1 MSWIWLR
8 LSGWYWGTPTPRS
21 EGFLCLNMFLTPLI
35 VLGALALALCIA
47 GILEYQF
54 HMRSLAAIPLRI
66 HVNGTRGKSSVTRLI
81 AAGLREAGIRTFA
94 KTTGT
99 APRVIDSE
107 GKDRII
113 HRLRLPSIGEQT
125 RLLSYFAAEK
135 PEAVVME
142 CMAVQPQYQWIAE
155 HQMVQSQIGV
165 ITNLRPDHL
174 DEMGPTEDDVAFSLC
189 NTVPVDGT
197 LITGEDQKPE
207 ILQKI
212 AAQNGTAFIQSDET
226 KITQEE
232 LDNFSYMEHPANVAV
247 ALDVC
252 KEAGV
257 DRKIALAGMHKVQ
270 PDLGALIAWNLDKDE
285 KRIQFVNG
293 MAANDPVST
302 LQIWK
307 FVIDRYPAEG
317 GTCVFFNSR
326 DDRPVRTRQMI
337 ELTLEEIKP
346 DHFIIRGDKVDATV
360 QRLLHHSPATKVQ
373 TIGLNEDYGSV
384 VNMMMDLPHDTL
396 IYAIG
401 NQVGAGQ
408 EILSKISDYRHHG

>member
-1 MSWIWLR
+1 MSMI
-8 LSGWYWGTPTPRS
+8 
-21 EGFLCLNMFLTPLI
+21 PLI
-35 VLGALALALCIA
+35 VLGAFALFLCVS
-47 GILEYQF
+47 GIIEFQY

-66 HVNGTRGKSSVTRLI
+66 HVNGTRGKSSVTRLV

-113 HRLRLPSIGEQT
+113 HRLRLPSIGEQV
-125 RLLSYFAAEK
+125 RLLNYFAGEK
-135 PEAVVME
+135 PDAVVME

-165 ITNLRPDHL
+165 ITNVRPDHL
-174 DEMGPTEDDVAFSLC
+174 EEMGPTEDDVAYSLC
-189 NTVPVDGT
+189 NTIPVGGT
-197 LITGEDQKPE
+197 LITGEDQKPLILEE
-207 ILQKI
+207 IAKK
-212 AAQNGTAFIQSDET
+212 NGSEFIQSNEAEV
-226 KITQEE
+226 TQEE
-232 LDNFSYMEHPANVAV
+232 LDKFTYMEHPANVAV

-252 KEAGV
+252 KKVGV
-257 DRKIALAGMHKVQ
+257 DRELALEGMHKVQ

-317 GTCVFFNSR
+317 GTCIFFNSR
-326 DDRPVRTRQMI
+326 DDRPGRTRQMI
-337 ELTLEEIKP
+337 ELTLEGIKP
-346 DHFIIRGDKVDATV
+346 DHFIVRGDKVNATL
-360 QRLLHHSPATKVQ
+360 QRLHHHSPGTQ
-373 TIGLNEDYGSV
+373 IIILGLNDKLENV
-384 VNMMMDLPHDTL
+384 VDRIMDLPHDTL
-396 IYAIG
+396 VYAIG
-401 NQVGAGQ
+401 NQVGSGQ
-408 EILSKISDYRHHG
+408 DILTQISKYRHHG